1 MTQEL
6 GRIERPSAG
15 DFQGRRK
22 LLLVPQ
28 LYHPPFLE
36 EDGAAIL
43 SSLWEQTRS
52 QISSLET
59 GLGPVK
65 HIYHESIAEGG
76 EDGVRSLEAGDAP
89 GLGLVR
95 EWHQAGAILEATEDA
110 DVLRENID
118 LQRCLMLPFS
128 SERVAIQLRDWFND
142 SVRRRY
148 EYISARIDE
157 TLGQNEVGLLIINER
172 HQVQFPT
179 DIDVFFV
186 APPALDQFRRWL
198 DAWVARQRSEMEA
211 QGSQE

>member
-6 GRIERPSAG
+6 GRIERPFAG
-15 DFQGRRK
+15 EFQGRRK

-28 LYHPPFLE
+28 LYHPPTLE
-36 EDGAAIL
+36 DDGAAIL
-43 SSLWEQTRS
+43 KSLWDQTRS
-52 QISSLET
+52 QISSLEA
-59 GLGPVK
+59 GLGPVRR
-65 HIYHESIAEGG
+65 IYHESIAEGG
-76 EDGVRSLEAGDAP
+76 EDGLRSLEAGEAP
-89 GLGLVR
+89 GRDLVR

-128 SERVAIQLRDWFND
+128 SEKVAIQLREWFND

-148 EYISARIDE
+148 EHIAARIDE
-157 TLGQNEVGLLIINER
+157 TLGQDEVGLLIINER
-172 HQVQFPT
+172 HQLQFPT

-198 DAWVARQRSEMEA
+198 DAWVTRQRSAMEA
-211 QGSQE
+211 QGD